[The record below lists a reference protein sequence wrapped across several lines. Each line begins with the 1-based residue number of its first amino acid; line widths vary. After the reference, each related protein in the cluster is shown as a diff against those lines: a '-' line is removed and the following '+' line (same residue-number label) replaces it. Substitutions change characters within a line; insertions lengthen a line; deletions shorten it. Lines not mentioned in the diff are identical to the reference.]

1 MAAGGTAMMEPHPHT
16 IFLREQISL
25 PAGIALAAE
34 PFCEGWVI
42 LNSGDAPWLE
52 KKIASLGWKFIVLTD
67 VHARDGIAR
76 SASEAIRRSVRCA
89 LQSVSRDF
97 NAAEIEQVI
106 ATRRLWLY
114 IATARISS
122 RQIQE
127 SPFLGG
133 CEELSVHYVPET
145 FEAGN
150 Q

>member
-1 MAAGGTAMMEPHPHT
+1 MTELNRHT
-16 IFLREQISL
+16 IFLREHISL

-34 PFCEGWVI
+34 AFCDGWVV
-42 LNSGDAPWLE
+42 LKSGDALWLE
-52 KKIASLGWKFIVLTD
+52 KTIASLGWNFIVLTD
-67 VHARDGIAR
+67 VHARDGIAS
-76 SASEAIRRSVRCA
+76 SASEAIHRSVRLA

-97 NAAEIEQVI
+97 NAAEIEKVV

-114 IATARISS
+114 IATARIFS

-133 CEELSVHYVPET
+133 CEELSVHHARET